1 MMNMLDAPFVKVK
14 YEAAWLMKKF
24 NSRTKPLTSVL
35 LVLVLAQIGCA
46 KVPVAPAQNKAPA
59 VASETVTPEAAT
71 PEAATPET
79 TVSENIPKAVLPV
92 KKGAAAEPPV
102 IGATANIKKPDA
114 EKWPLLASDGYHDP
128 SNPLLKRKQE
138 PREGMAGL
146 PENDYGNHVNW
157 VTARQTGAINP
168 RRSKTSAPDE
178 VEVEVPVMDLDI
190 YLDINGSMPI
200 VRFPHLAHTIWLHCE
215 NCHEL
220 PAPKEKIFIPQAGA
234 NNIRMEAILSGE
246 QCGICHSAVAFPLSN
261 CFRCHS
267 VSRSSAEGMSA
278 MARARLR
285 GGQVKPVAQPPHSLL
300 PPAAELLQTNI
311 VALEVGEKTEL
322 RNVLFET
329 GKAILLPQSKVEL
342 DKLVAYMNSVNTL
355 AIEIGGHTD
364 SSGKASS
371 NQSLSLARAKAV
383 VMYLV
388 RKGVAAKRLT
398 YKGYGS
404 SQAVD
409 DNKTAA
415 GRAKNRRVEV
425 MVVSK

>member
-1 MMNMLDAPFVKVK
+1 MMNMLDAPFMKVK

-24 NSRTKPLTSVL
+24 NSRTKPLASVL
-35 LVLVLAQIGCA
+35 LVLVLAQVGCA
-46 KVPVAPAQNKAPA
+46 KVPVAPTQNTAPA
-59 VASETVTPEAAT
+59 VAS
-71 PEAATPET
+71 EAATPET
-79 TVSENIPKAVLPV
+79 TVSENIPQAVLPV
-92 KKGAAAEPPV
+92 KKVAAAEPPV
-102 IGATANIKKPDA
+102 MSATANIKKPDA

-168 RRSKTSAPDE
+168 RRNKTSTPDE
-178 VEVEVPVMDLDI
+178 VEVEVPVMDMDI

-220 PAPKEKIFIPQAGA
+220 PAPKEKIFIPQQGA
-234 NNIRMEAILSGE
+234 NNIRMEGILSGE

-278 MARARLR
+278 MERARLR
-285 GGQVKPVAQPPHSLL
+285 GVQQVKPVTQPPHSLL
-300 PPAAELLQTNI
+300 PPAAELLQTKI
-311 VALEVGEKTEL
+311 AVLEVGEKTEL

-364 SSGKASS
+364 NSGKASS
-371 NQSLSLARAKAV
+371 NQTLSLSRAKAV

-388 RKGVAAKRLT
+388 RKGIAATRLT